1 MAVLET
7 IAAVATPPGPGGVGI
22 VRVSGPLS
30 SAIAKGVIGRSPE
43 PRIATLADFHGRDGV
58 AIDQGIA
65 LFFPSP
71 RSFTGDD
78 VLELQGH
85 GGPVVMDLLL
95 RRTLELGARLARPG
109 EFSERAFIHGK
120 LDLTQAEAVADLIDS
135 TTEAAARMASRT
147 LHGEFSRRIHAL
159 ADALIRV
166 RTFVEAA
173 MDFPD
178 EEIDFLAATELC
190 EDLRGLIDQTRAVMA
205 SARQGQ
211 LVREGLQLVIAGPP
225 NAGKSSLLNV
235 LSGTEAAIVT
245 EIPGTT
251 RDLLRQEIQIDG
263 MPLRI
268 IDTAGLRP
276 SEDPVEREGIRRA
289 RDQIDR
295 ADRVLWVFD
304 GIAEP
309 GHASFDASFL
319 PRQIPVTFVR
329 NKIDLTET
337 RPGRRETDA
346 GVEIALSAR
355 TGAGMSSLREHLKD
369 IVGFHGAGEG
379 EFMARRRHLDAL
391 RRACNHLESAAQILA
406 QTAAGELMAEDL
418 RLAHYALGEITGEF
432 SSDDLLG
439 EIFASFCIGK

>member
-7 IAAVATPPGPGGVGI
+7 VAAVATPPGAGGVGV

-30 SAIAKGVIGRSPE
+30 SSIAKGVIGRVPE
-43 PRIATLADFHGRDGV
+43 PRMATLADFHGRDGV
-58 AIDQGIA
+58 VIDQGIV

-109 EFSERAFIHGK
+109 EFSERAFINGK
-120 LDLTQAEAVADLIDS
+120 LDLTQAEAVADLIES
-135 TTEAAARMASRT
+135 KTEAAARMASRT
-147 LHGEFSRRIHAL
+147 LQGEFSRRIRAL
-159 ADALIRV
+159 SDALIRV

-178 EEIDFLAATELC
+178 EEIDFLAATELRD
-190 EDLRGLIDQTRAVMA
+190 DLRALIEQTQAVSA

-211 LVREGLQLVIAGPP
+211 LVREGLRLVIAGPP
-225 NAGKSSLLNV
+225 NAGKSSLLNA

-263 MPLRI
+263 MPLHI

-276 SEDPVEREGIRRA
+276 SDDPVEREGIRRA
-289 RDQIDR
+289 RDQIEQ
-295 ADRVLWVFD
+295 ADRILWVFD

-309 GHASFDASFL
+309 EHSSFDAGSL
-319 PRQIPVTFVR
+319 PGQVPVTFVR
-329 NKIDLTET
+329 NKIDLTKT
-337 RPGRRETDA
+337 PPGRRETHA

-355 TGAGMSSLREHLKD
+355 TGAGLSTLRQHLKG

-379 EFMARRRHLDAL
+379 QFMARRRHLDAL
-391 RRACNHLESAAQILA
+391 QRTCDHLESAAQILA
-406 QTAAGELMAEDL
+406 QSAAGELVAEDL
-418 RLAHYALGEITGEF
+418 RLAHQALGEITGDF